1 MSDEARPKPLFFVAL
16 ACVVLALVAYGFR
29 SVLFPKDESAKPV
42 SISKEEL
49 TDVKGV
55 EAADSNVPTTVK
67 EYVFKPSEK
76 LPPITQTSG
85 YEPMNARTVKF
96 ALNVWA
102 GWAPI
107 ILQNEGGNPGKIWT
121 TPGGEPFK
129 VELVL
134 IDNPVAMRDAYASG
148 KVHIGWATL
157 DMVPL
162 FMDELKKDPRIM
174 PRIFQ
179 QVDFSNGG
187 DGIVIRRNAAK
198 DPNSPTISDLKGK
211 KVVLAQNSPSEYFL
225 LNALVNGGVQPSEV
239 DFIYTEDAF
248 QAAAAFN
255 SDKSI
260 AACVSWAPD
269 IYNLSEIKGNHML
282 VSTATANKLIA
293 DVWFARGDF
302 ARDHPDIC
310 EGLVRGI
317 FEGME
322 KMKTEAGKKTAAAH
336 MSKLYSIP
344 EADTFGMLAD
354 AHSTNYAENREYFMN
369 QNNPANF
376 ERTRNT
382 AYLLYRKMNRIS
394 QAVPFDKVMDFS
406 ILQKLENEEPYKSSR
421 NEYQINFAPKT
432 VQTIK
437 AEGSEILTKVVTL
450 HFYPNSW
457 DLRKTI
463 TVRENGK
470 DIVKPYEPGVDA
482 VLEEVGKLAAQYGA
496 ANIVVEGHT
505 DASMRGQVSQQMV
518 KELSANRAAS
528 VKTEILKKFPNFNV
542 NQFSTDGVGWERP
555 FDANDPNN
563 HALNRRVEIKV
574 IALENPE

>member
-1 MSDEARPKPLFFVAL
+1 
-16 ACVVLALVAYGFR
+16 
-29 SVLFPKDESAKPV
+29 
-42 SISKEEL
+42 
-49 TDVKGV
+49 
-55 EAADSNVPTTVK
+55 
-67 EYVFKPSEK
+67 
-76 LPPITQTSG
+76 
-85 YEPMNARTVKF
+85 
-96 ALNVWA
+96 VWA

-107 ILQNEGGNPGKIWT
+107 ILQNGGAEAGKVWT

-134 IDNPVAMRDAYASG
+134 IDNPVAMRDAYAAG

-157 DMVPL
+157 DMLPL
-162 FMDELKKDPRIM
+162 FMDQLKKDPRIM
-174 PRIFQ
+174 PRVFQ

-187 DGIVIRRNAAK
+187 DGIVIRRSAAK
-198 DPNSPTISDLKGK
+198 DPNNPTISDLRGK
-211 KVVLAQNSPSEYFL
+211 KVALAQNSPSEYFL
-225 LNALVNGGVQPSEV
+225 LNALVNGGVQPAEV
-239 DFIYTEDAF
+239 EFVYTEDAF

-255 SDKSI
+255 ADKSI

-269 IYNLSEIKGNHML
+269 IYTLSEIKGNHML

-302 ARDHPDIC
+302 ARDHMDIC

-317 FEGME
+317 FEGMD
-322 KMKTEAGKKTAAAH
+322 KMKTDEGKKAAAAH

-344 EADTFGMLAD
+344 EADTLGMLAD
-354 AHSTNYAENREYFMN
+354 AHSTNYAENREFFMN

-376 ERTRNT
+376 ERTWNT
-382 AYLLYRKMNRIS
+382 AYLLYRKMNRITQPVS
-394 QAVPFDKVMDFS
+394 FDKVMDFT
-406 ILQKLENEEPYKSSR
+406 ILQKLENEEPFKSSR
-421 NEYQINFAPKT
+421 NEYQINFAAKT
-432 VQTIK
+432 VQSIK

-505 DASMRGQVSQQMV
+505 DGSMRNQVSQQMV
-518 KELSANRAAS
+518 KELSGNRAAA
-528 VKTEILKKFPNFNV
+528 VKTEILKKFPTFNV
-542 NQFSTDGVGWERP
+542 NQFSTEGLGWERP